1 MTAGTAPYGDAVR
14 ATSQDGVLVSVLV
27 PALDEIDRI
36 RETAAAMLA
45 QRVEGPYELLFAD
58 GGSTDGTRE
67 VLDELA
73 ARDARVRVLDN
84 PAGHVPGGL
93 NAGLRAAR
101 GEFIARM
108 DAHSL
113 YPDCYLQRGIERLR
127 AGDVDWV
134 TGPAIPDGAGRWSR
148 RVALALGSPLGQGG
162 SSKWGQGA
170 AGTAEIELDTGVF
183 AGIWRR
189 SLFERY
195 GAWDERWP
203 VNEDAELAGR
213 VLAAGGRIVCLP
225 ELGARYAPRDTLAGL
240 WRQYWRFGY
249 YRVQTVRRHPAALRR
264 SHLMPVALVLD
275 ACCALLGSTR
285 AARAARVLLGAYGLG
300 LIGAGASTRP
310 RATWS
315 DVAALPLVFAVMHLS
330 WGLGFVAG
338 CLRLG
343 PPVRALLRAAGG
355 R

>member
-14 ATSQDGVLVSVLV
+14 ASSSDGVLVSVLV
-27 PALDEIDRI
+27 PVLDEIERI

-58 GGSTDGTRE
+58 GGSTDGTRA

-101 GEFIARM
+101 GEFVARM

-127 AGDVDWV
+127 EGDVDWV

-148 RVALALGSPLGQGG
+148 RVALALESPLGQGG
-162 SSKWGQGA
+162 SSKWGEGA
-170 AGTAEIELDTGVF
+170 GGAAEIELDTGVF
-183 AGIWRR
+183 GGVWRR
-189 SLFERY
+189 SALERH
-195 GAWDERWP
+195 GPWDERWP
-203 VNEDAELAGR
+203 VNEDAEMAGR
-213 VLAAGGRIVCLP
+213 VLAAGGRIVCLA

-249 YRVQTVRRHPAALRR
+249 YRVQTARRHPVALRR
-264 SHLMPVALVLD
+264 SHLMPIALALD
-275 ACCALLGSTR
+275 AGCALLGATR
-285 AARAARVLLGAYGLG
+285 AARGARVLLAAYGLG
-300 LIGAGASTRP
+300 LVGAGATTRP
-310 RATWS
+310 RATLA
-315 DVAALPLVFAVMHLS
+315 DVVALPLVFAIMHLS
-330 WGLGFVAG
+330 WGLGFLAG
-338 CLRLG
+338 CLRMG
-343 PPVRALLRAAGG
+343 PPLKALLRACSG